1 MDKIEQWKPK
11 GDGPWIVLR
20 LEPAKSNEDADL
32 RLAEIVFRPTKGG
45 EIIQNGIS
53 SELWKRYNGYRAIS
67 IFMLL
72 AAAKRT
78 TSINPTAEVSIIAT
92 PLRPSWPNTFC
103 ELIQKRKFE
112 NSVWLQKCFGISQ
125 YQLSQ
130 LSQAKQVKDP
140 PVENGLAVIARSSGR
155 AGNSVESESEV
166 ERVLGNPAA
175 PRIELFL
182 KASYLNPKNIT
193 IIKGEYTD
201 AKDQG
206 LTSPKELLNLAQT
219 LEAVEEV
226 WWKTLSNG
234 PARKPAKK
242 EIHKAQP
249 NQNVVSEPTQ
259 STSIGSRGATRS
271 LAEVFIPFPVES
283 IVSHVQTSIL
293 PARGQAAV
301 EGYLAD
307 ILTPECI
314 NLIAQKLVAESVECF
329 CDFYNAKLDATDSIK
344 ICVANFITSNKSVRE
359 RLVTKVAKSGY
370 QNLLRWF
377 RAFSSFCE
385 NQFVIDVAHALKTAT
400 EDHAYRRS
408 FHRFYFED
416 ALTPLSDF
424 FIKFGCKEGY
434 GLVRNLA
441 GDALSFDPIIH
452 KSRY

>member
-112 NSVWLQKCFGISQ
+112 NSDWLKKCFGISLS
-125 YQLSQ
+125 QLSQ
-130 LSQAKQVKDP
+130 LSQAKQVNDP
-140 PVENGLAVIARSSGR
+140 PVQNGLALVARSSGR
-155 AGNSVESESEV
+155 AGKKVESESEV
-166 ERVLGNPAA
+166 ERLLGNPEA

-193 IIKGEYTD
+193 IIKGVYAD
-201 AKDQG
+201 AKDPG

-219 LEAVEEV
+219 LEAVEHV

-234 PARKPAKK
+234 SARKPAKR
-242 EIHKAQP
+242 EVHKARA
-249 NQNVVSEPTQ
+249 NQNVVRQPTPPKP
-259 STSIGSRGATRS
+259 IGSHSATRS
-271 LAEVFIPFPVES
+271 LAEVLIPFPVES
-283 IVSHVQTSIL
+283 IISHIQTSIL

-301 EGYLAD
+301 EQYLAD

-329 CDFYNAKLDATDSIK
+329 CDFYKTKLDATDSIK
-344 ICVANFITSNKSVRE
+344 ICVADSIAANNSLRE
-359 RLVTKVAKSGY
+359 RLATKVAKSGCP
-370 QNLLRWF
+370 NLLSWF
-377 RAFSSFCE
+377 QAFSPFCKK
-385 NQFVIDVAHALKTAT
+385 QVVIEVGRALLMAN
-400 EDHAYRRS
+400 EDPVYHKDFGKYYFKEQYKPIREY
-408 FHRFYFED
+408 FQRFGSLEGEQAMSRAAGSAINDIGF
-416 ALTPLSDF
+416 PL
-424 FIKFGCKEGY
+424 
-434 GLVRNLA
+434 
-441 GDALSFDPIIH
+441 P
-452 KSRY
+452 